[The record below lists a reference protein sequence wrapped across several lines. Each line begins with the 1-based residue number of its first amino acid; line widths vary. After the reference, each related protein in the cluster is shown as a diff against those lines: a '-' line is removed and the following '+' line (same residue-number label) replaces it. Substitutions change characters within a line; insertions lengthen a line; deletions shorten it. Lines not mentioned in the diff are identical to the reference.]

1 MNIFVWKWSKIATEF
16 PQEMTFSPLDFGG
29 GLVKKMTI
37 DKVINLLAPYYRSD
51 RTGMTKVKLP
61 EAAELTKELME
72 SSDATSH
79 NLEAP

>member
-1 MNIFVWKWSKIATEF
+1 
-16 PQEMTFSPLDFGG
+16 
-29 GLVKKMTI
+29 MTI

-51 RTGMTKVKLP
+51 KTGMTKVELP